1 MKKIIIST
9 VAACTLLL
17 SSVSASAE
25 GINGNE
31 VKTEHHNHSEF
42 ALVNLPKT
50 TGAYQV
56 GSTTFD
62 WEDSNRKDLMDPQN
76 NRELMVQ
83 VWYPMDNGSSKGKK
97 IESYLP
103 MSENGI
109 NQIISTYSFGE
120 GFADVNQINTQVYKG
135 GKLSRKKDKY
145 PVVLFSHGLGVSNW
159 NYQWLTRELA
169 SQGFIV
175 VSIDHTHFSF
185 GTELKDGRFIPTAS
199 QFLPGNAIPKL
210 EEYDDYVNNI
220 WVKDLQFVIRQLE
233 TLNNKDKNFKNKL
246 DLNHIAAVG
255 HSMGGAAAARALQV
269 EPKIKSAINIDG
281 SFVGL
286 TETETMTKPFAFI
299 KTEMSEMFL
308 TGKAEQP
315 LPEGLDPQT
324 EQELREM
331 FKVYNDRYH
340 QVVTGPAYD
349 ITIYGG
355 AIHNTFTDMPL
366 LRPYLSGT
374 MYDNDMM
381 FPVNPEPIYQLSNR
395 VIVDFLEKT
404 LYGKKN
410 TIFDCKN
417 SNIPNLKIE
426 Q

>member
-1 MKKIIIST
+1 MKKLMIST
-9 VAACTLLL
+9 LTAITLLTGAI
-17 SSVSASAE
+17 SASAQE
-25 GINGNE
+25 GNGKE
-31 VKTEHHNHSEF
+31 VPIETSIKSEQ

-50 TGAYQV
+50 TGEYKV
-56 GSTTFD
+56 GSTTYD
-62 WEDSNRKDLMDPQN
+62 WVDTSRKDLLDPKN
-76 NRELMVQ
+76 KRELKVQ
-83 VWYPMDNGSSKGKK
+83 VWYPSDKASSKGKK
-97 IESYLP
+97 KEPYLP
-103 MSENGI
+103 MTEKGI
-109 NQIISTYSFGE
+109 NQIISTFSFGE
-120 GFADVNQINTQVYKG
+120 LFADVNDINTQVYKDG
-135 GKLSRKKDKY
+135 RLSTKEKIY

-175 VSIDHTHFSF
+175 VSIDHSHFSF
-185 GTELKDGRFIPTAS
+185 GTEFQDGRFIPTAS
-199 QFLPGNAIPKL
+199 QFLPGNSIPQL

-220 WVKDLQFVIRQLE
+220 WVKDIQFVIKKLG
-233 TLNNKDKNFKNKL
+233 TLNKKDKIFKNKL
-246 DLNHIAAVG
+246 DLKNIAAVG

-281 SFVGL
+281 SFMGL
-286 TETETMTKPFAFI
+286 TDTETMTKPFAFI

-308 TGKAEQP
+308 TGKVEQP
-315 LPEGLDPQT
+315 LPPGLDPQT

-331 FKVYNDRYH
+331 FHVYNDRYK

-355 AIHNTFTDMPL
+355 AIHNSFTDMPL

-374 MYDNDMM
+374 MYDNDSI
-381 FPVNPEPIYQLSNR
+381 FPANPEPIYEVTNR

-404 LYGKKN
+404 LNGKKK
-410 TIFDCKN
+410 TILDRKN
-417 SNIPNLKIE
+417 FNIPNLKIE